1 MKLFILIP
9 LLLMIV
15 SDYKIRKVVLWQL
28 ILFGLIVAGVSLAEN
43 GLRNACMNLTVN
55 MLLSLFI
62 GLCVYIY
69 FLLRY
74 KSVQSVIGK
83 GDILFI
89 LFLTPFFSSR
99 SFLIF
104 MLISFVATLGMWGI
118 VHLIRRKNDPIPL
131 ISGLGVCLCALLIYK
146 QLMWILW

>member
-1 MKLFILIP
+1 MMLFILIP

-15 SDYKIRKVVLWQL
+15 SDYKTRKVVLWQL
-28 ILFGLIVAGVSLAEN
+28 ILFGLIVTGVSLTEY
-43 GLRNACMNLTVN
+43 GLRNVCMNLTVN

-74 KSVQSVIGK
+74 QSVQSVIGK

-89 LFLTPFFSSR
+89 LFLTPFFSPR
-99 SFLIF
+99 SFLVF
-104 MLISFVATLGMWGI
+104 MLISFVATLCIWGI
-118 VHLIRRKNDPIPL
+118 VLFIRRKNDPIPL

-146 QLMWILW
+146 QFM